1 VKAIL
6 GLKSFS
12 VKKTLLRV
20 VVCYSEISH
29 KLINSGAIL
38 REMRCEALQDNL
50 RRAVQER
57 IAAGELTGVRLSE
70 LTGFRQAHISNFLNG
85 KRGLSLDGMDKM
97 LRVLKLGLLDL
108 VDGEEIKTQ
117 WRRVSSPQSGFRNIL
132 LVASAEAWQPRIG
145 TRQVQDVFPFR
156 ESFLSRLRPA
166 MEGDRRGWE
175 RFVLVRM
182 ERNAGSS
189 MSPKTTRTKTA
200 TGAVVLIDRH
210 YNSLRPY
217 RKHEPNLYAVHHN
230 GQCAVRYVE
239 QIGGQLL
246 FRPLNADYPIA
257 VVKTKKTR
265 AKDFVIGRVCY
276 VASEV

>member
-1 VKAIL
+1 MK
-6 GLKSFS
+6 
-12 VKKTLLRV
+12 
-20 VVCYSEISH
+20 CQ
-29 KLINSGAIL
+29 
-38 REMRCEALQDNL
+38 ALQDNL
-50 RRAVQER
+50 RQLVQER
-57 IAAGELTGVRLSE
+57 IAAGELTGLRLSG
-70 LTGFRQAHISNFLNG
+70 LTGFRQAHVSNFLNG
-85 KRGLSLDGMDKM
+85 KRGLSLEGMDKI
-97 LRVLKLGLLDL
+97 LRALKLSVLDL
-108 VDGEEIKTQ
+108 IDPEEIKGGSPHT
-117 WRRVSSPQSGFRNIL
+117 SSPQSGFRQVL
-132 LVASAEAWQPRIG
+132 LVASADAWQPHIG

-166 MEGDRRGWE
+166 MEDDRRGWE

-182 ERNAGSS
+182 DRTAGDG
-189 MSPKTTRTKTA
+189 MSPIAKAMTKAVTSTKTG

-217 RKHEPNLYAVHHN
+217 RKYAPNLYAVHYE

-257 VVKTKKTR
+257 V
-265 AKDFVIGRVCY
+265 AKAKRGRSKNFVIGRVCY

>member
-1 VKAIL
+1 MK
-6 GLKSFS
+6 
-12 VKKTLLRV
+12 
-20 VVCYSEISH
+20 
-29 KLINSGAIL
+29 
-38 REMRCEALQDNL
+38 CEALQDNL
-50 RRAVQER
+50 RRVVQER
-57 IAAGELTGVRLSE
+57 IAAGELTGLRLSE
-70 LTGFRQAHISNFLNG
+70 MTGFRQAHVSNFLNC
-85 KRGLSLDGMDKM
+85 KRGLSLEGMDKM
-97 LRVLKLGLLDL
+97 LRVLKLSLLDL
-108 VDGEEIKTQ
+108 IDPEEIKGI
-117 WRRVSSPQSGFRNIL
+117 VSRTVGFQHGFQDVL
-132 LVASAEAWQPRIG
+132 LVASADAWQPRIG

-182 ERNAGSS
+182 ERNAETS
-189 MSPKTTRTKTA
+189 MSPKGGTKMGS
-200 TGAVVLIDRH
+200 GAVVLIDRH

-217 RKHEPNLYAVHHN
+217 RKYEPNLYAVHYA

-239 QIGGQLL
+239 QVGGQLL

-265 AKDFVIGRVCY
+265 GRDFVIGRVCY